1 MIKLRSIDRAEAFRY
16 LGMAGNPPPENITEL
31 ADECEKRLIQAASP
45 KFHWIYADIGDIAE
59 NSVILSGSS
68 LVLSGN
74 DIAAHLN
81 GCFGAVLM
89 CATLGD
95 GADRLIRTLQVEDM
109 AKAMIADAFCGA
121 AVEQVCD
128 RAEEIIKREFPEK
141 YFTFRFS
148 PGYGDFPIEIQKK
161 LLAVLD
167 ARRKIGLCATDS
179 FMLAPI
185 KSVTAVI
192 GVSHTPLPPKK
203 RGCAVC
209 GMRDNCNFRKRGSHC
224 GI

>member
-1 MIKLRSIDRAEAFRY
+1 MIKLTRIDRAEAFRY
-16 LGMAGNPPPENITEL
+16 MGMNENAPENIAEL
-31 ADECEKRLIQAASP
+31 ADECEKRLTEAAAP
-45 KFHWIYADIGDIAE
+45 KFRSVFEEIANITE
-59 NSVILSGSS
+59 NSVTLSESG
-68 LVLSGN
+68 LVLEGA
-74 DIAAHLN
+74 DIASHLKN
-81 GCFGAVLM
+81 CFGAVLL
-89 CATLGD
+89 CATLGNE
-95 GADRLIRTLQVEDM
+95 ADRLIRTLQIEDM

-121 AVEQVCD
+121 AIEQVCD
-128 RAEEIIKREFPEK
+128 KAEAVIKEDFPGK

-161 LLAVLD
+161 LLNVLD

-192 GVSHTPLPPKK
+192 GVSHTPLPPEK

-209 GMRDNCNFRKRGSHC
+209 NMRESCNFRKRGSHC
-224 GI
+224 GL